1 MDAGCLEHL
10 RATFAGTDALYRRG
24 SGEQGPCEATVP
36 GPAPSAWVPP
46 VGSSSSLASFSL
58 ILLSG
63 RE

>member
-1 MDAGCLEHL
+1 MDAGRPEHL

-24 SGEQGPCEATVP
+24 SGEQGPSDATVP
-36 GPAPSAWVPP
+36 GLAPSAWVPS
-46 VGSSSSLASFSL
+46 VGSSTSLASFSL